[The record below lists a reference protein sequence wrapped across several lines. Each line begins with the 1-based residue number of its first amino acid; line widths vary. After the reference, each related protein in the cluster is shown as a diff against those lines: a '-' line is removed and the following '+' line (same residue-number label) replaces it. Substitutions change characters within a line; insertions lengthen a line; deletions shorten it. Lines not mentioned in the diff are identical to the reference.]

1 MDVFA
6 RPDIFKIRRNLSDAG
21 LPTPLIGQFMD
32 LVRRKKRNE
41 QYHLLARH
49 RMALLDELHRVQ
61 YKIDCLD
68 YLVYAMEREDEKK
81 NGNTV

>member
-1 MDVFA
+1 MDISA

-21 LPTPLIGQFMD
+21 FTAPLIGQFID

-49 RMALLDELHRVQ
+49 RIALLDELHRVQ

-81 NGNTV
+81 NGGAV